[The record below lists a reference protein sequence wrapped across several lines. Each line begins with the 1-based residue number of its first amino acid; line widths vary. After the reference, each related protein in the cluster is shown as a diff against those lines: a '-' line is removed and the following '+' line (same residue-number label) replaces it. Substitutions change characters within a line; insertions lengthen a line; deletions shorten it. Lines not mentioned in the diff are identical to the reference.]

1 MGKLPREKWQGNLQE
16 SYDKSVHALDAP
28 AAVEAGPHAELHRSR
43 LTLNSRVGEE
53 GEVVD
58 SCLPLQ
64 SLNHRQMKFVK
75 LDVGG
80 VNYTTTRGTLTREPG
95 SMLARMF
102 EGELPPCEQDKDGRL
117 VFTRASRRREPLPDK
132 RMTI

>member
-1 MGKLPREKWQGNLQE
+1 M
-16 SYDKSVHALDAP
+16 HALDAP

-80 VNYTTTRGTLTREPG
+80 VNYTTTRGTLTNEPG

-102 EGELPPCEQDKDGRL
+102 EGDLAPCEQDTDGRL
-117 VFTRASRRREPLPDK
+117 VQTRVSHYIELSLDK
-132 RMTI
+132 KVTTKRSGPNGAG